1 MESYINSLLG
11 GDDSYESLT
20 PSESSVGIGQN
31 PTNDEP
37 ARPLLPFPFAKRCG
51 GYVVSQQGKVIL
63 HHKDKMPVS
72 VVAEIQRFLGHSFEC
87 RIVKTEQFD
96 SLLAR
101 AYESRNNEAMQMVE
115 DLGDEMDL
123 ASLADSVP
131 ESEDLLEQED
141 DAPIIRLINALLTEA
156 VKENASD
163 IHIETFEKRLVVRYR
178 VDGVLREVVEPKRAL
193 APLLVSRIKVMAKL
207 DIAEKRIP
215 QDGRISIRIGGRE
228 IDLRV
233 STLPSSNGERVVMR
247 LLDKQAGRLNLSALG
262 MDKDD
267 LGRFKD
273 VLHRPHGIVLVTG
286 PTGSGKTT
294 SLYAGLSELN
304 DASRNILTVED
315 PVEYNLEGIGQT
327 QVNNK
332 ADMTFARGLRAML
345 RQDPDVVMV
354 GEIRDSETADIAV
367 QASLTGHMV
376 LSTLHTNTAIGA
388 VTRMYDMGVE
398 PFLLSSSLVGV
409 IAQRLVR
416 ILCPDCKAPYI
427 PDDGERELLGL
438 KEHDTHSMFKPVGCK
453 KCNNSG
459 YRGRRGI
466 YEIVIIDSKLR
477 SMIHDKASED
487 AMTQQARTKGKGII
501 EDGKNK
507 VLSGL
512 TTVEEILRVTQE
524 G

>member
-11 GDDSYESLT
+11 ADADTAEK
-20 PSESSVGIGQN
+20 PSEVYEEAGS
-31 PTNDEP
+31 T
-37 ARPLLPFPFAKRCG
+37 RPLLPFPFAKRCG
-51 GYVVSQQGKVIL
+51 AYVMDDGNTLRLFHRESI
-63 HHKDKMPVS
+63 HHS
-72 VVAEIQRFLGHSFEC
+72 VVAEIQRFLGRPFGCTVVSEADFEE
-87 RIVKTEQFD
+87 RLTQ
-96 SLLAR
+96 

-178 VDGVLREVVEPKRAL
+178 VDGVLREVVEPKRVL

-207 DIAEKRIP
+207 DIAEKRVP

-233 STLPSSNGERVVMR
+233 STMPSSNGERVVMR
-247 LLDKQAGRLNLSALG
+247 LLDKQAGRLKLTSLG
-262 MDKDD
+262 MDKNDMSRLRD
-267 LGRFKD
+267 I
-273 VLHRPHGIVLVTG
+273 LHRPHGIVLVTG

-294 SLYAGLSELN
+294 TLYAGLTELN
-304 DASRNILTVED
+304 HSSRNILTVED
-315 PVEYNLEGIGQT
+315 PIEYNLEGIGQT

-354 GEIRDSETADIAV
+354 GEIRDIETADIAV
-367 QASLTGHMV
+367 QASLTGHLV

-398 PFLLSSSLVGV
+398 PFLLSSSLVGLV
-409 IAQRLVR
+409 AQRLVR
-416 ILCPDCKAPYI
+416 VLCPDCKEPYL
-427 PDDGERELLGL
+427 PDAKERALL
-438 KEHDTHSMFKPVGCK
+438 KIEEHDPHSMFRPVGCP
-453 KCNNSG
+453 KCNNLG

-466 YEIVIIDSKLR
+466 YEVVGIDSDLR
-477 SMIHDKASED
+477 RMIHDKASEEE
-487 AMTQQARTKGKGII
+487 MTKQARLGSRGIMA
-501 EDGKNK
+501 DGITQ
-507 VLSGL
+507 VLAGL